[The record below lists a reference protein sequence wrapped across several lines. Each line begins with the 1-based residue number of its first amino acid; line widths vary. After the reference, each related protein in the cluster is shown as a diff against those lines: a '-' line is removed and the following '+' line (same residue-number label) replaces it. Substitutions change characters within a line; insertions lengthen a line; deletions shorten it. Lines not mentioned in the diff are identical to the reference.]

1 MSVTVYG
8 KPGCAQCVASERKL
22 NKDGTPYT
30 KVDVSKDPE
39 AFAFVTS
46 LGYTQVP
53 VTVTDDEHWYGFV
66 YDKLDALKP
75 VPVEEFAEA
84 S

>member
-8 KPGCAQCVASERKL
+8 KPGCTQCNASYRKL
-22 NKDGTPYT
+22 DKDGTPYT
-30 KVDVSKDPE
+30 KIDVSQDPE
-39 AFAFVTS
+39 AFDLVKS